1 MAAGMV
7 VGRLDVLPGARRSA
21 APDFRTFQGMF
32 READRLVTTTGRAA
46 VAGPKALCFRF
57 VENAEFNQIAAE
69 GGGAPSA
76 DGRRGS
82 QRASHPMLEA
92 DIDTLT
98 RNRVVRHVRPADCGA
113 ASALSLGFLGP
124 QIVFMRRPKRIE
136 ESSRVCEGPLDISY
150 PHVWEAAIC
159 WDNNSACDNGQQDML
174 IIDEDESIG
183 SNEELRRGTWIS
195 AINWNDAIVDLD
207 CLPLSLAFEQL
218 YRPSA
223 TFAPIGAMLSAGAA
237 PYSSARASDLL
248 DAEARA
254 GFRLSLAESAEAPP
268 REEHVSPADA
278 HPDVADAYA
287 DDYEPSFL
295 DLDDAAAARLQQM
308 EAERAGSS
316 SALSKLEKTTRQHQS
331 KLDRLRK
338 VTGLGDVTQ
347 NLTSVYATGEG
358 GTGASG
364 GDGSSAKR
372 KQKIAVSAIENSLV
386 ALKHEAVKFSLRP
399 MELRHFHRPRLA
411 RMWHAW
417 SVTVEGAAGTPRR
430 ITSILAKLQVRTSLS
445 KQVEHNAAESNKST
459 DYGGHRKGAAV
470 HRIDGAKD
478 LCLFGGGAFVCLEYS
493 EERPHV
499 MLAMGMASKLVNYF
513 RVSAASQMEADT
525 KKGENNS
532 ALFSHPSSNF
542 AQNLDVGVE
551 GPSPSLHRARTP
563 RHMAGLQSQLA
574 GKRILAGQAFI
585 TDSDVDAPQYPEG
598 ITEILETD
606 DTFPFLGNLEEGK
619 SVQTLKNNL
628 FRAPLFKH
636 RPRSSDF
643 LLVRN
648 ASVLGEY
655 HFSVR
660 EIPCIFLVGQQEP
673 LEIVER
679 PYKKK
684 QMSQF
689 LANFTTYHLLKYFNT
704 HGHSGGAIDFS
715 ELQKKFQTVYAR
727 YKDNFRQCLARIAD
741 ESEDG
746 LVWSRK
752 ASDEMDEEDD
762 LSELEKSFSPE
773 DVCLH
778 ESQVSYEYRLSRWG
792 IDVCLET
799 SKLEQCLGV
808 MLRVKKVREA
818 MLQSVQDKLQ
828 QLLLSKDP
836 LASKFATVLQ
846 YLDASI
852 QRLSSRIYVGRF
864 IHERLLISPWNIT
877 ESFVKVHIQKQG
889 TGRLQLTGPPGDPS
903 GRGEAFS
910 FCREA
915 RLDYGK
921 GKAEESIVESDRD
934 LRKLNM
940 KEVNETLIN
949 FVDPEVLKPLKRWD
963 RIHLIREL
971 ANISAQNGFH
981 HEILS
986 K

>member
-1 MAAGMV
+1 MFV
-7 VGRLDVLPGARRSA
+7 RRTKNIDKSNKVYV
-21 APDFRTFQGMF
+21 D
-32 READRLVTTTGRAA
+32 
-46 VAGPKALCFRF
+46 
-57 VENAEFNQIAAE
+57 E
-69 GGGAPSA
+69 G
-76 DGRRGS
+76 
-82 QRASHPMLEA
+82 H
-92 DIDTLT
+92 
-98 RNRVVRHVRPADCGA
+98 
-113 ASALSLGFLGP
+113 SL
-124 QIVFMRRPKRIE
+124 
-136 ESSRVCEGPLDISY
+136 SY
-150 PHVWEAAIC
+150 PHMWEAAIC
-159 WDNNSACDNGQQDML
+159 WNSNNSDVGQQELLMM
-174 IIDEDESIG
+174 DEDVDVGGNKDLLRG
-183 SNEELRRGTWIS
+183 SWIC
-195 AINWNDAIVDLD
+195 AINWNDTVIDLD
-207 CLPLSLAFEQL
+207 SASFSLAFEEL
-218 YRPSA
+218 YRPA
-223 TFAPIGAMLSAGAA
+223 VTFAPIGVMLTPGMT
-237 PYSSARASDLL
+237 PFSSASALVPDI
-248 DAEARA
+248 RA
-254 GFRLSLAESAEAPP
+254 GFRLSLQERAAPP
-268 REEHVSPADA
+268 SEDLTLTVDA
-278 HPDVADAYA
+278 PPVEAVDAYGE
-287 DDYEPSFL
+287 DYEPSFL
-295 DLDDAAAARLQQM
+295 DMDDAATTRLQM
-308 EAERAGSS
+308 EAERGGSS

-347 NLTSVYATGEG
+347 NLTSVYATGDG
-358 GTGASG
+358 GAGVSG

-399 MELRHFHRPRLA
+399 LELRHFHRPRLA
-411 RMWHAW
+411 RMWHSW
-417 SVTVEGAAGTPRR
+417 SITVEGTGGAPRR
-430 ITSILAKLQVRTSLS
+430 ITSVLARLQVRNNIS
-445 KQVEHNAAESNKST
+445 KHAEHHPMETNRGT
-459 DYGGHRKGAAV
+459 DYGGHRKGATV
-470 HRIDGAKD
+470 HRIESAKD
-478 LCLFGGGAFVCLEYS
+478 LCLFGGGAFVCLEYV

-499 MLAMGMASKLVNYF
+499 MLSVGMASKLVNYF
-513 RVSAASQMEADT
+513 RVSQTSQAEIA
-525 KKGENNS
+525 KSEHNNS
-532 ALFSHPSSNF
+532 AFFSDPNNSLLHNLEVGECLPFPS
-542 AQNLDVGVE
+542 QG
-551 GPSPSLHRARTP
+551 RTP
-563 RHMAGLQSQLA
+563 RHMAGLQNQLA
-574 GKRILAGQAFI
+574 GKRILADQAFI

-598 ITEILETD
+598 VTEILEAD

-628 FRAPLFKH
+628 FRAPIFKH

-655 HFSVR
+655 HFSIR
-660 EIPCIFLVGQQEP
+660 DIPCIFLVGQQEP
-673 LEIVER
+673 QEIVER

-684 QMSQF
+684 HMSQF

-704 HGHSGGAIDFS
+704 HGHNGGSIDFN
-715 ELQKKFQTVYAR
+715 ELQKKFQSVYAR

-746 LVWSRK
+746 LVWSK
-752 ASDEMDEEDD
+752 KSSDEMDEEDE

-778 ESQVSYEYRLSRWG
+778 ESQVSYEYRLNRWG
-792 IDVCLET
+792 IDVCIET

-808 MLRVKKVREA
+808 MLKIKQVREA
-818 MLQSVQDKLQ
+818 MLQTVQEKLQ
-828 QLLLSKDP
+828 QLLLSKD
-836 LASKFATVLQ
+836 LSASKFAVVLQ

-852 QRLSSRIYVGRF
+852 QRMSRRIYVGRF

-889 TGRLQLTGPPGDPS
+889 SGRLQLTGPPGDPS
-903 GRGEAFS
+903 GRGEGFS

-915 RLDYGK
+915 KLDYGK